1 MAGKKEKKKKVS
13 VPAVAVSL
21 VTVFLLAK
29 GVMQQPQITENKE
42 KIEELNSQIAQQ
54 EQKID
59 NLEELKS
66 KVNTDEYI
74 EKVAREKLGLIKEN
88 EILFVDVAGE

>member
-29 GVMQQPQITENKE
+29 GVMQQPKITENKE

>member
-1 MAGKKEKKKKVS
+1 MAEKKAKKKKVS

-29 GVMQQPQITENKE
+29 GVMQQPKITENKE